1 MAERESSLAER
12 ERKDKEKADA
22 IMERR
27 IRLGHIEAP
36 PKAKSKKST
45 AKEEEKSKE
54 TE

>member
-27 IRLGHIEAP
+27 IRLGHVEAP
-36 PKAKSKKST
+36 KSKPKSKAKEPV
-45 AKEEEKSKE
+45 EESE
-54 TE
+54 